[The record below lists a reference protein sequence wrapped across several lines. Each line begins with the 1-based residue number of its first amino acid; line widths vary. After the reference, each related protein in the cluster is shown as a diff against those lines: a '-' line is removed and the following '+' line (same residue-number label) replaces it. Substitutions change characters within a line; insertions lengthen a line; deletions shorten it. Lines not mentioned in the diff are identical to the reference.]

1 MFAFVPARCG
11 RQPAVSARRPKGDP
25 AIQPPARCRMTQ
37 RIRGSRPGFG
47 RISDVTRAWACHQA
61 ESSGR
66 PRVSRKGGSR
76 GPSGHMASAPKGW
89 FALGQEGQ
97 VLHRDIPAR
106 ARAAEG
112 EQRRPTPTRSQS
124 ALATPAI
131 WHLRRVLTPAP
142 RASTAAVTPPRH
154 MPPVCPSLR
163 VIVLR
168 LTLTTTVFGA
178 APVSCFWRGSLRTM
192 AGFDNL

>member
-76 GPSGHMASAPKGW
+76 GPVGLRVTW
-89 FALGQEGQ
+89 
-97 VLHRDIPAR
+97 PAR
-106 ARAAEG
+106 RRGGSPWVKRGRSFTVTFLRARGRRKGSSGAL
-112 EQRRPTPTRSQS
+112 RRPGAKVRS
-124 ALATPAI
+124 
-131 WHLRRVLTPAP
+131 LRRLFGTCAESLHLLHV
-142 RASTAAVTPPRH
+142 PPRR
-154 MPPVCPSLR
+154 PSR
-163 VIVLR
+163 RHVTCRPYVR
-168 LTLTTTVFGA
+168 H
-178 APVSCFWRGSLRTM
+178 
-192 AGFDNL
+192 